1 MTEHDS
7 STNGHG
13 IYWSSFIAGGV
24 AGFLVDVCLFPI
36 DTIKTRLQSERGFW
50 KSGGFS
56 KIYKGLAPAA
66 GKFQS

>member
-1 MTEHDS
+1 MMEQDARHTI
-7 STNGHG
+7 GG

-66 GKFQS
+66 G